1 MDVVL
6 ILILDWILL
15 TLLLSIKS
23 YGSYMLNH

>member
-23 YGSYMLNH
+23 YGSYMSNH